1 VVQPAP
7 QPQPPGLVQTP
18 LPPPNNDAGAA
29 ETAPVDNGQPAA
41 APAGQIPAGQAPAGQ
56 APAATAAAQTPPASV
71 PDTSASLPPP
81 LDNAWVPGHTAEIGI
96 LDKVDGG
103 ASTVSVPVGG
113 QTVVGDL
120 QINVLACETRPPA
133 DVPDD
138 AIFVAIQPANGQG
151 AAPAA
156 DGSDTAPFR
165 GWMVR
170 SIPAATVVGDGSETL
185 RVVGCS

>member
-1 VVQPAP
+1 LVQPAL
-7 QPQPPGLVQTP
+7 QPPPPGLVQTP
-18 LPPPNNDAGAA
+18 LPPANSDAGAA
-29 ETAPVDNGQPAA
+29 NSAPVDNGQPAA
-41 APAGQIPAGQAPAGQ
+41 APPPGPPPAGQA
-56 APAATAAAQTPPASV
+56 AATPPTAAV

-81 LDNAWVPGHTAEIGI
+81 LDNAWVPEHTAEIGI

-120 QINVLACETRPPA
+120 QINVLACESRPPT

-138 AIFVAIQPANGQG
+138 AIFVAIQPANGQ
-151 AAPAA
+151 AAPPAA
-156 DGSDTAPFR
+156 EASGSGPDAALFR

-170 SIPAATVVGDGSETL
+170 SVPGATVVGDGSETL